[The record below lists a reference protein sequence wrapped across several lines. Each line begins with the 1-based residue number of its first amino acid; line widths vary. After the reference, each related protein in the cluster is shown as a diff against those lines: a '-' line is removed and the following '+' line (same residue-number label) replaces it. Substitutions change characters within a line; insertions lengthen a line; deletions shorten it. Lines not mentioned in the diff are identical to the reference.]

1 MIKLIRFLG
10 ALALLGLAQ
19 GAARAEEDACKLA
32 EWGYSYA
39 RVEQRGDMWT
49 YLLTVGPN
57 WRTHPFGYH
66 APGWLS
72 CENCLS
78 ASVWAGGLIHF
89 VSEATLNA
97 HPSARA
103 PATAAAR
110 AERRRESVGYSPD
123 STGKDRLEH
132 RGSRESIVVGP
143 LIGYAVLYRVMVP
156 EQATKSSADP
166 RTAREPSLLVIHLT
180 DGCVT
185 FEASLLINFKD
196 GGDPWTVVDS
206 LLAELTIGKLRGA
219 PPGPVPPQGQGFI
232 VKPKQ

>member
-10 ALALLGLAQ
+10 AIAFLGLAQ
-19 GAARAEEDACKLA
+19 GVARAEDDACKLA

-66 APGWLS
+66 APGYLA

-78 ASVWAGGLIHF
+78 VSIWAGGLFHF

-97 HPSARA
+97 NPSVRA

-110 AERRRESVGYSPD
+110 AERRRESFGYSLG
-123 STGKDRLEH
+123 STGTDQLEH
-132 RGSRESIVVGP
+132 SGSRESIVVGS
-143 LIGYAVLYRVMVP
+143 LSGYAVLYRLIVP
-156 EQATKSSADP
+156 EQVTKPSADP
-166 RTAREPSLLVIHLT
+166 RTAPGPSLLAIHLT
-180 DGCVT
+180 DRCVT
-185 FEASLLINFKD
+185 FEASVLINFKD

-206 LLAELTIGKLRGA
+206 LLAELRIERLRGA
-219 PPGPVPPQGQGFI
+219 PPGPVPPPGRGFI